1 MGTAVEL
8 WNTLEPHRKKFLD
21 RARVAAAVTVPY
33 LLPPEAHSSGDPLA
47 DLYTSLGSKGVNN
60 LASKLMLS
68 LFPPDAP
75 YFQLEPEAE
84 AFANIP
90 DDEQAAIL
98 ATLRDME
105 DLITRDL
112 ESRGIRQAIYEALRH
127 LLVAGNVVLHVPDE
141 GPPSVFGLD
150 RFVLQRDAKDNILRL
165 LLLSV
170 VPKDSVPAAADT
182 LPSSFLGDDGEMVN
196 VITDIKRLPNGDYS
210 ISQEI
215 GDSKLEGTR
224 TVSADRLPYK
234 VVRLNKISGESYGR
248 GFVDEHIGDL
258 QTLEGL
264 AQSLAEGVAISV
276 DVKFLVDPQGLT
288 DPADLEAAANGAYIP
303 GRAVDVAA
311 VQVGKA
317 LDLSVGR
324 QLHEELTRELK
335 QSFLLISG
343 IQRNA
348 ERVTATEHQS
358 LARELEASLGG
369 IHPTLT
375 AELSLP
381 LIMLTM
387 ARLEEDEILPELE
400 EGVLSP
406 RVVTGV
412 EALGRSQELARLQ
425 VASQLL
431 QGLFGP
437 NAPAQFL
444 NLNATA
450 EKIFAITGF
459 NAKGLVKTEEQLQA
473 EAQAQQQQELM
484 SKATPNLVSEIG
496 KTSREEPS

>member
-1 MGTAVEL
+1 
-8 WNTLEPHRKKFLD
+8 
-21 RARVAAAVTVPY
+21 
-33 LLPPEAHSSGDPLA
+33 
-47 DLYTSLGSKGVNN
+47 
-60 LASKLMLS
+60 
-68 LFPPDAP
+68 
-75 YFQLEPEAE
+75 
-84 AFANIP
+84 
-90 DDEQAAIL
+90 
-98 ATLRDME
+98 
-105 DLITRDL
+105 
-112 ESRGIRQAIYEALRH
+112 
-127 LLVAGNVVLHVPDE
+127 
-141 GPPSVFGLD
+141 
-150 RFVLQRDAKDNILRL
+150 
-165 LLLSV
+165 
-170 VPKDSVPAAADT
+170 
-182 LPSSFLGDDGEMVN
+182 MVN
-196 VITDIKRLPNGDYS
+196 VITDIKRLPNGEYQ

-215 GDSKLEGTR
+215 GDNKLEATR

-234 VVRLNKISGESYGR
+234 VVRLNKISGEAYGR

-303 GRAVDVAA
+303 GRAADVTA

-375 AELSLP
+375 AELAMP

-387 ARLEEDEILPELE
+387 ARLEEAGVLPELE

-437 NAPAQFL
+437 QAPGQFL
-444 NLNATA
+444 NLTATA

-473 EAQAQQQQELM
+473 EQQAAQQQELM
-484 SKATPNLVSEIG
+484 NRATPNLVSEIG